1 MANYPLINNSYL
13 LKDIEVSNKTNTE
26 KAKEILQNAGWKYEY
41 GLWQKE
47 IDGVTKTINID
58 FVVSKSNS
66 QRVKV
71 AQAIQDQL
79 ELFGIKINVK
89 QVSDSQYK
97 QYLNNKD
104 YEMILTGVYTSIAP
118 DLSYF

>member
-71 AQAIQDQL
+71 D
-79 ELFGIKINVK
+79 
-89 QVSDSQYK
+89 K
-97 QYLNNKD
+97 QYRIN
-104 YEMILTGVYTSIAP
+104 
-118 DLSYF
+118 